1 MIKVYFR
8 KKTLLGST
16 VYRAGELSTPASVF
30 TRESL
35 REDLRGIVL
44 AWGIVETCGKYWREG

>member
-35 REDLRGIVL
+35 REYLRGSVL
-44 AWGIVETCGKYWREG
+44 GVGNCGDLW